1 MSESWYGRKSPQHAC
16 YYCVHCVC
24 CGRLMISRWILTPS
38 CKHWT
43 VSTCDRWEI
52 LLLCHGAT
60 ATSPSQWNL
69 LTWYYTCSYAIS
81 ILTAIWSSFVFMF
94 LWGQKCAST
103 AICQKKFAI
112 NAQCTIWPS
121 VSHFTLKSEEFTHYD
136 QPQFYIIH
144 SRFYMHEDASDERVC
159 VANDRLWPKYYSTS
173 LLNVVSITPVHSCA
187 H

>member
-1 MSESWYGRKSPQHAC
+1 MLRVKMSESWYGRKSPQHAC

-43 VSTCDRWEI
+43 VSTCDRSEI

-60 ATSPSQWNL
+60 ATLPSQWNL
-69 LTWYYTCSYAIS
+69 LTWYYTCSYAIA

-103 AICQKKFAI
+103 AICQKKGPKVKNLRI
-112 NAQCTIWPS
+112 TISHNVTSNILDSRSMKRRQWCKSLCSKWSPLTQILQ
-121 VSHFTLKSEEFTHYD
+121 HFTAECC
-136 QPQFYIIH
+136 I
-144 SRFYMHEDASDERVC
+144 
-159 VANDRLWPKYYSTS
+159 YY
-173 LLNVVSITPVHSCA
+173 PRA
-187 H
+187 